1 MPAAHNLT
9 SPSANAT
16 EVTLSG
22 QVPVVTSHSARI
34 AGLVTYLAQDGQ
46 RCPIPKGP
54 CLLEE
59 RADAGVDVIWGLTGQ
74 NCTTLARGY
83 VEKAKERGRVVLLD

>member
-1 MPAAHNLT
+1 MPAAHKST
-9 SPSANAT
+9 PPSANA
-16 EVTLSG
+16 EVTLSR
-22 QVPVVTSHSARI
+22 QAPVITSHSARI
-34 AGLVTYLAQDGQ
+34 SGLVTYLASDGQ